1 MSDTVLLLVQLLVV
15 LGVARLAGF
24 LGQRLGQPRVI
35 GEMVAGIL
43 LGPSLLGWLRPG
55 WMHVLFPEGKMAP
68 LMSLSNLG
76 VILFMFVVGLHLDGD
91 LLRRRAASAVA
102 VSQASI
108 VLPFLLGIAI
118 APWLHPQLAGEGVK
132 LVPFA
137 LFLGAAMSVT
147 AFPVLARILTEKKML
162 GTPVGSITIA
172 AAAVD
177 DVSAWCLLAVVV
189 AVARG
194 AGAGGRLLFMVVPA
208 CAYVMGMLLLVRP
221 VLRLWQRRRQR
232 RREAAIAAGREAE
245 SEGRAAAGAEAI
257 GASVLLALGSALA
270 TEMLG
275 VHALFGAFLAGAIV
289 PREDGLARDLA
300 GRLEGM
306 VATVLL
312 PLFFASTGLRTQI
325 GLLHGSLWLVCA
337 GIVAAAVLGKVG
349 GAAAA
354 ARFTGMPWR
363 ASLAVG
369 VLMNTRGL
377 MGLVILSVGLEI
389 GVLSPALF
397 VMMVVMALVTTI
409 MASPLLVLL
418 TPRPAGEGLPA
429 RPGAV
434 ALTSSGP
441 PVSSAE

>member
-1 MSDTVLLLVQLLVV
+1 V
-15 LGVARLAGF
+15 
-24 LGQRLGQPRVI
+24 
-35 GEMVAGIL
+35 
-43 LGPSLLGWLRPG
+43 
-55 WMHVLFPEGKMAP
+55 
-68 LMSLSNLG
+68 
-76 VILFMFVVGLHLDGD
+76 
-91 LLRRRAASAVA
+91 
-102 VSQASI
+102 
-108 VLPFLLGIAI
+108 
-118 APWLHPQLAGEGVK
+118 
-132 LVPFA
+132 
-137 LFLGAAMSVT
+137 
-147 AFPVLARILTEKKML
+147 
-162 GTPVGSITIA
+162 A
-172 AAAVD
+172 AA
-177 DVSAWCLLAVVV
+177 
-189 AVARG
+189 
-194 AGAGGRLLFMVVPA
+194 PA
-208 CAYVMGMLLLVRP
+208 A
-221 VLRLWQRRRQR
+221 
-232 RREAAIAAGREAE
+232 AAIAAGREAE

>member
-1 MSDTVLLLVQLLVV
+1 MSDSVLLLVQLLVV
-15 LGVARLAGF
+15 LGAARFAGW
-24 LGQRLGQPRVI
+24 LGQAAGQPRVI
-35 GEMVAGIL
+35 GEMVAGIF

-55 WMHVLFPEGKMAP
+55 WMHALFPEGKMAP

-76 VILFMFVVGLHLDGD
+76 VILFMFVVGLHLDGS

-108 VLPFLLGIAI
+108 VLPFVLGLAI
-118 APWLHPQLAGEGVK
+118 APWLHPRLAGEGVA

-147 AFPVLARILTEKKML
+147 AFPVLARILSERKML
-162 GTPVGSITIA
+162 GTPVGSIAIA
-172 AAAVD
+172 SAAVA

-194 AGAGGRLLFMVVPA
+194 GEAGDRLFIMAVPA
-208 CAYVMGMLLLVRP
+208 CAYVMGMLLIVRP
-221 VLRLWQRRRQR
+221 ALRVWQRRRQR
-232 RREAAIAAGREAE
+232 RHEEALASGRESARQ
-245 SEGRAAAGAEAI
+245 GRAAAGGEAI

-289 PREDGLARDLA
+289 PREDGLAHDLA

-325 GLLHGSLWLVCA
+325 GLLHGSLWLAA
-337 GIVAAAVLGKVG
+337 GVIVAAAMVGKIG
-349 GAAAA
+349 GAAGA

-363 ASLAVG
+363 ESLAVG

-377 MGLVILSVGLEI
+377 MELVILTVGLEI
-389 GVLSPALF
+389 GVLSPPLF
-397 VMMVVMALVTTI
+397 AMMVLMALATTI
-409 MASPLLVLL
+409 MTAPLLALL
-418 TPRPAGEGLPA
+418 TPRPAANGRAAPAAAALSSPRSPAPSGE
-429 RPGAV
+429 
-434 ALTSSGP
+434 
-441 PVSSAE
+441 

>member
-1 MSDTVLLLVQLLVV
+1 
-15 LGVARLAGF
+15 
-24 LGQRLGQPRVI
+24 
-35 GEMVAGIL
+35 
-43 LGPSLLGWLRPG
+43 
-55 WMHVLFPEGKMAP
+55 MAP

-91 LLRRRAASAVA
+91 LLRRRAGSAVA

-108 VLPFLLGIAI
+108 LLPFLLGVAI
-118 APWLHPQLAGEGVK
+118 APWLHPQLAGPGVG
-132 LVPFA
+132 LAPFA

-162 GTPVGSITIA
+162 GTPVGSIAIA

-208 CAYVMGMLLLVRP
+208 CAYVMGMLLVVRP
-221 VLRLWQRRRQR
+221 ALRLWQRRRQR
-232 RREAAIAAGREAE
+232 RRLAALAQGREAA

-270 TEMLG
+270 TEWLG

-289 PREDGLARDLA
+289 PREEGLAHDLA

-312 PLFFASTGLRTQI
+312 PLFFASTGLRTEI

-337 GIVAAAVLGKVG
+337 GIVAAAMVGKVG
-349 GAAAA
+349 GAFAA
-354 ARFTGMPWR
+354 ARFTGIPWR
-363 ASLAVG
+363 ESLAVG

-389 GVLSPALF
+389 GVLSPPLF
-397 VMMVVMALVTTI
+397 VMMVVMALATTI
-409 MASPLLVLL
+409 MTSPLLVLL
-418 TPRPAGEGLPA
+418 TKHPAAEGLPA
-429 RPGAV
+429 RPGA
-434 ALTSSGP
+434 ASLTSSGP
-441 PVSSAE
+441 PVSSPE